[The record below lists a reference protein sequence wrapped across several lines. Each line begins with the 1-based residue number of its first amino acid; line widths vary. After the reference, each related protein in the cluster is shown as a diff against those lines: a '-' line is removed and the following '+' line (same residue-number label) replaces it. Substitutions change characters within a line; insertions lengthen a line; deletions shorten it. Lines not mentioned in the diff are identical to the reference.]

1 MKKRSTASHK
11 TTKTLHLYVIKSES
25 ELVSELVSELESF
38 QRCLVVVGPTS
49 ELGLPGMS

>member
-25 ELVSELVSELESF
+25 ELVSELESF